1 VGVQNPPDAL
11 LGSRVVATEV
21 LPGRLVLGFR
31 ALLALLF
38 GLTALFMIVLAA
50 LVPRASAIL
59 IVQFFAGFVLLDGLL
74 CIAAAARA
82 MMRPLPRGLVALEGV
97 VEVATAIGAFVL
109 IGSLDKPRGWI
120 LLLLAAWAF
129 VTGLLELVW
138 GLSTK
143 ISRGGGLL
151 VVSALLSVAFGILVF
166 GWRPPDLVTAVW
178 RLAVY
183 AVFLGLLRLLVTFR
197 VQGRMA
203 GQS

>member
-1 VGVQNPPDAL
+1 M
-11 LGSRVVATEV
+11 ATDV
-21 LPGRLVLGFR
+21 LPGRLVLGLR

-59 IVQFFAGFVLLDGLL
+59 IVQFFAGFVLLDGFL

-109 IGSLDKPRGWI
+109 IGSLDKQPRGWI

-143 ISRGGGLL
+143 ISRGRGLL

-197 VQGRMA
+197 VQGRLT